1 MVNIEAM
8 QKPFQKLGEELK
20 DIRQKHHESL
30 AEVSGAVEIDMDFLE
45 RIENGQE
52 RPSEDL
58 LMLLI
63 SHFDIADED
72 SLGLWQLAGYYFD
85 QTNIDRNTLINDPNR
100 SVVVMM
106 ALDSRILYSDDAEVS
121 VDKKGVVLSFLQHC
135 GQTNQQI
142 PIARIGMSHEQ
153 AKDLLRSLHQSLVN
167 GTTTPPQKRLMV
179 SKPQKMPKNKKSK
192 SQT

>member
-1 MVNIEAM
+1 M

-20 DIRQKHHESL
+20 DIRQNRHESL
-30 AEVSGAVEIDMDFLE
+30 AEVSGAVEIDMDLLE
-45 RIENGQE
+45 QIESGQE

-85 QTNIDRNTLINDPNR
+85 QSNVDRNPLSGDANR

-106 ALDSRILYSDDAEVS
+106 AIDGRILYSDDVEVS
-121 VDKKGVVLSFLQHC
+121 VDKKGVVLSFIQHG
-135 GQTNQQI
+135 GQVNQQI

-153 AKDLLRSLHQSLVN
+153 AKDLLRSLHQSLIN
-167 GTTTPPQKRLMV
+167 GSTTPPQKRLMV

>member
-8 QKPFQKLGEELK
+8 QKPYQKLGEELK

-30 AEVSGAVEIDMDFLE
+30 AEVSGAVEIDTDFLE
-45 RIENGQE
+45 RIEGGQE
-52 RPSEDL
+52 RPSEDV

-63 SHFDIADED
+63 SHFNIADED

-85 QTNIDRNTLINDPNR
+85 QANIDRNPLNNDPNR
-100 SVVVMM
+100 GVVVMM
-106 ALDSRILYSDDAEVS
+106 ALDSRIVYSDDVEIS
-121 VDKKGVVLSFLQHC
+121 VDKKGVVVNFLQH
-135 GQTNQQI
+135 GSLNNQQI
-142 PIARIGMSHEQ
+142 PIARVGMSHEQ

-167 GTTTPPQKRLMV
+167 GTTIPVQKRLTV

>member
-1 MVNIEAM
+1 M

-30 AEVSGAVEIDMDFLE
+30 AEVSGAVEIDMDLLE
-45 RIENGQE
+45 RIEIGQE

-63 SHFDIADED
+63 SHFDITDED

-85 QTNIDRNTLINDPNR
+85 QSTIDRNPLTSDSSR

-106 ALDSRILYSDDAEVS
+106 ALDSRVLYSDDVEVS
-121 VDKKGVVLSFLQHC
+121 VDKKGVVLNFHQNS
-135 GQTNQQI
+135 GQVNQRI
-142 PIARIGMSHEQ
+142 PISRIGMSHEQ

-167 GTTTPPQKRLMV
+167 SSTPPAQKRLMV
-179 SKPQKMPKNKKSK
+179 PKTQKMPKNKKSK

>member
-1 MVNIEAM
+1 M

-20 DIRQKHHESL
+20 NIRQKRHESL

-45 RIENGQE
+45 RIEIGQE

-63 SHFDIADED
+63 SHFDIGETD
-72 SLGLWQLAGYYFD
+72 SLGLWEMAGYYYD
-85 QTNIDRNTLINDPNR
+85 QTNIDRNPPINDQSH

-106 ALDSRILYSDDAEVS
+106 ALDSRILYSDDAQVN
-121 VDKKGVVLSFLQHC
+121 VDKKGVVINFLQHS
-135 GQTNQQI
+135 GPANQQV
-142 PIARIGMSHEQ
+142 PIARIGMSPEQ
-153 AKDLLRSLHQSLVN
+153 AKNLLQSLHLSLVN
-167 GTTTPPQKRLMV
+167 GSMPSTQKRLTV
-179 SKPQKMPKNKKSK
+179 PKQRKIPKNKRSK

>member
-1 MVNIEAM
+1 MVNIGVM
-8 QKPFQKLGEELK
+8 NKPYQKLGEELK
-20 DIRQKHHESL
+20 DVRQKRNETL
-30 AEVSGAVEIDMDFLE
+30 AEVAGAVEIDMDFLE
-45 RIENGQE
+45 RIEGGQE

-63 SHFDIADED
+63 SHFDITDEN

-85 QTNIDRNTLINDPNR
+85 PSNSDRNPLANDPNR

-106 ALDSRILYSDDAEVS
+106 ALDSRVLYSNDVEIS
-121 VDKKGVVLSFLQHC
+121 VDKNGVVVNFLQ
-135 GQTNQQI
+135 QSVLNNQQV

-167 GTTTPPQKRLMV
+167 G
-179 SKPQKMPKNKKSK
+179 
-192 SQT
+192 

>member
-1 MVNIEAM
+1 M
-8 QKPFQKLGEELK
+8 QKPYQKLGEELK
-20 DIRQKHHESL
+20 DIRQKHHESQ
-30 AEVSGAVEIDMDFLE
+30 AEVSGAVEIDVDVLE
-45 RIENGQE
+45 RIEIGQE

-63 SHFDIADED
+63 SHFDITDED

-85 QTNIDRNTLINDPNR
+85 QSTIDRNPLTNDAGR

-106 ALDSRILYSDDAEVS
+106 ALDSRVLYSDDVEVS
-121 VDKKGVVLSFLQHC
+121 VDKKGVVLNFLQHS
-135 GQTNQQI
+135 GQANQQI
-142 PIARIGMSHEQ
+142 PISRIGMSHKQ

-167 GTTTPPQKRLMV
+167 STTPPVQKRLMV
-179 SKPQKMPKNKKSK
+179 PKPQKMPKNKKSK